1 LAANKQQDEMNSPT
15 TASSLLGLGQPA
27 LSYSFFFFSFSH
39 FYSWPTITSTQDT
52 QQRRQKHNVLFDISF
67 QQRPSRAALENVK
80 RDAGWRMNV
89 QMKKEVTYHIHV
101 GRERSIE
108 SHHTI
113 LTGPQ
118 KPYRH
123 IKLD

>member
-1 LAANKQQDEMNSPT
+1 MTWQCRIGQRIPFVLHCRPVVLLFELLVIHHH
-15 TASSLLGLGQPA
+15 ASEHLP
-27 LSYSFFFFSFSH
+27 
-39 FYSWPTITSTQDT
+39 SWPTITSTQDT